1 MLDIGKSPYTIR
13 LVEQLIA
20 IFLKFC
26 SFNSAGGAVMTSTGI
41 ATNCTFD
48 GLDRLTQL
56 GYEVGWLWYDIIAL
70 ALFST
75 LFLTIAY
82 LALLLIK
89 K

>member
-1 MLDIGKSPYTIR
+1 
-13 LVEQLIA
+13 
-20 IFLKFC
+20 
-26 SFNSAGGAVMTSTGI
+26 MTSTGI

-70 ALFST
+70 ALFSI

-89 K
+89 KEK